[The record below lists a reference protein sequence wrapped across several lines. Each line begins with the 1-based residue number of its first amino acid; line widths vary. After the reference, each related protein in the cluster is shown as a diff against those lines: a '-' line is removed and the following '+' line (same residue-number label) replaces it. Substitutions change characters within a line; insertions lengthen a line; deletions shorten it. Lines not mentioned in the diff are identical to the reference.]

1 MRKKKKRQ
9 VGIFTKLVISYVI
22 FALSLLVII
31 IGFAVITFFLIGNQN
46 LFYLY
51 PYSIIDEN
59 DDVSEE
65 SLNAI
70 LEYGGRVEVLDKE
83 LNVLEVYGHNE
94 KATKKYSQDEIFAL
108 TSTSV
113 ALEEDVDYLGFLSKS
128 NEKDLYY
135 LVLYDRSEV
144 KHTLNFNITDVNGV
158 AGLILPLT
166 FLLAFIILCVLLGL
180 YLSRGIK
187 RPLKAMTNGML
198 RIKAKEKGVRLD
210 FKANAE
216 FALLRDSFNMMISSL
231 EKEQEINIEYEEKKN
246 KMLLELSHDI
256 RTPISTINSCALALE
271 EGLVNEDKR
280 KEYYKIIRQ
289 KAIRVS
295 DLSDD
300 MFTLLQMGSESYI
313 IEKTPK
319 NICEFMRQLC
329 AGYYDEAQNNGLEI
343 SVDIPEEHIMV
354 LADYNLLSRAFGN
367 LIENAIKYNKTGKN
381 VFVSINKT
389 TEDARIDNIIIEI
402 ADDGSPIDPEIRNTL
417 FEAFSRAD
425 SARKTDGGSGLG
437 LSIAKTIFDKHNWE
451 IVYNYN
457 HYSSSNQNSLKCN
470 SFTIVTD
477 KKGRIGRYL

>member
-1 MRKKKKRQ
+1 MGKKKKRQ
-9 VGIFTKLVISYVI
+9 LGIFTKLVISYVV
-22 FALSLLVII
+22 FALGLFVII
-31 IGFAVITFFLIGNQN
+31 ISFALISIFAIGNQN
-46 LFYLY
+46 LLHLY

-59 DDVSEE
+59 DNVSEE
-65 SLNAI
+65 SLKAI
-70 LEYGGRVEVLDKE
+70 LDYGGWVEVLDKE
-83 LNVLEVYGHNE
+83 LNVIEVYGHN
-94 KATKKYSQDEIFAL
+94 KKVTKKYSQDEILAI
-108 TSTSV
+108 TSTSL
-113 ALEEDVDYLGFLSKS
+113 ALEEDVDYLGFLSKLD
-128 NEKDLYY
+128 EKDIYY
-135 LVLYDRSEV
+135 LVLYKRSEV
-144 KHTLNFNITDVNGV
+144 KHTLNFNMADINGV

-166 FLLAFIILCVLLGL
+166 FLLAFIILCILLGL
-180 YLSRGIK
+180 FLSRGIK
-187 RPLKAMTNGML
+187 RPLKAMTNGMS
-198 RIKAKEKGVRLD
+198 RIEAKEKGVRLD

-231 EKEQEINIEYEEKKN
+231 EKEQDINIENEEKKN

-256 RTPISTINSCALALE
+256 RTPISTINSCVLALE

-300 MFTLLQMGSESYI
+300 MFTLLKMGSESYTI
-313 IEKTPK
+313 DKTSE

-381 VFVSINKT
+381 IFVSINKT

-402 ADDGSPIDPEIRNTL
+402 ADDGSPIEPEVRNTL
-417 FEAFSRAD
+417 FEAFSQAD

-451 IVYNYN
+451 IVYNYK
-457 HYSSSNQNSLKCN
+457 HYSSSKQNSLKCN
-470 SFTIVTD
+470 SFIIVTD
-477 KKGRIGRYL
+477 KKSRNSQ